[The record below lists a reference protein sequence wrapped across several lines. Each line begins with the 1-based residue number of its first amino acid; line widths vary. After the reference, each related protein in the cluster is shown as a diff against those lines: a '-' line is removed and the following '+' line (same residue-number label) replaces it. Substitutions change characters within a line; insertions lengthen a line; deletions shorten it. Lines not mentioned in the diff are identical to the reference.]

1 MTIEQTIE
9 IPDNHRVY
17 VDLPPQ
23 IPAGKARIAIS
34 ILEYP
39 RADNDIDDIEAFSDE
54 AEATE
59 FATRLSKRIIHESW

>member
-9 IPDNHRVY
+9 IPDSHRVY

-23 IPAGKARIAIS
+23 IPVGKARIAIR
-34 ILEYP
+34 IIEYSG
-39 RADNDIDDIEAFSDE
+39 ADNDIEAFSDE

-59 FATRLSKRIIHESW
+59 FATRLSKRIIHEAW